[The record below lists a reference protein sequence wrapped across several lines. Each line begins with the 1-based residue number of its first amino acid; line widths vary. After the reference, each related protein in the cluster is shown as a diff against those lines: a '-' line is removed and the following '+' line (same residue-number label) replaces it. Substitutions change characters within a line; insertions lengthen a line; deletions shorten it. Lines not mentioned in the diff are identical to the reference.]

1 MCSCDN
7 DTPTLYKEQERTARK
22 RHRCAECTG
31 LIEPG
36 TRYSYARGV
45 WEGEF
50 FAYHTC
56 LDCKQ
61 ASLLLECAAHSCVLE
76 DLGECFDIRVH
87 RDVRHPA
94 DQQARDAIAGMKRR
108 HRQAERVLRQEVAA

>member
-7 DTPTLYKEQERTARK
+7 DTPTLYKQQERTARK

-36 TRYSYARGV
+36 TRYSHARGV

-56 LDCKQ
+56 LDCVQ
-61 ASLLLECAAHSCVLE
+61 ASLILECAAHTCVFE
-76 DLGECFDIRVH
+76 DLNECHDIRVH
-87 RDVRHPA
+87 RDVRHPL
-94 DQQARDAIAGMKRR
+94 DQKARDALAGMKRR
-108 HRQAERVLRQEVAA
+108 RRHAERVLRREVAP